1 MLHHFTFDIFQG
13 PAYHFYAGSFLYRDI
28 GAGDGGGT
36 FGRDPDE
43 GFHLGVRDFQDG
55 ACLAVDQKAALDFPR
70 IHQIQG
76 PVLVGVEKYERIVG
90 WWNEAPDTQRMQPLR
105 DLLPLPPPRDEG
117 EPSDMRSLVHNAVA
131 KVVIFSYLCFMSDVL
146 NEITPL
152 SEKDFFY
159 IVERHKTE
167 FTYPVHQ
174 HREYELNFIEG
185 GAGVRRIVGD
195 SVETI
200 GDYDLVL
207 VGGDDLEHVWE
218 QGECHSKDIREI
230 TIQFPRD
237 MFSPEQLEKNQFAA
251 IRRML
256 QQAEHGLA
264 FPVSDIVRV
273 YHIIDTLPSQKDRF
287 RQFLQFLLLLNE
299 LASSEGARVLASTSF
314 AHAAKSSESRRI
326 LKVKQYIDEHYTE
339 TVHLADLADM
349 VGMSPSAFSRFFK
362 LRTGRTLSDY
372 LIDIKLGN
380 AARMLVDT
388 TRNISEI
395 CYDCGFNN
403 LSNFNRIFKAK
414 RGVTPRE
421 FRAMYKKNKVIV

>member
-1 MLHHFTFDIFQG
+1 
-13 PAYHFYAGSFLYRDI
+13 
-28 GAGDGGGT
+28 
-36 FGRDPDE
+36 
-43 GFHLGVRDFQDG
+43 
-55 ACLAVDQKAALDFPR
+55 
-70 IHQIQG
+70 
-76 PVLVGVEKYERIVG
+76 
-90 WWNEAPDTQRMQPLR
+90 
-105 DLLPLPPPRDEG
+105 
-117 EPSDMRSLVHNAVA
+117 
-131 KVVIFSYLCFMSDVL
+131 MSDVL

-174 HREYELNFIEG
+174 HKEFELNFIEG
-185 GAGVRRIVGD
+185 GAGVRRVVGD

-207 VGGDDLEHVWE
+207 VGSDDLEHAWE
-218 QGECHSKDIREI
+218 QGDCQSKDIREI

-264 FPVSDIVRV
+264 FPVSTIVKV
-273 YHIIDTLPSQKDRF
+273 YHLIDTLPSQKDRF

-314 AHAAKSSESRRI
+314 AHAARSSESRRI